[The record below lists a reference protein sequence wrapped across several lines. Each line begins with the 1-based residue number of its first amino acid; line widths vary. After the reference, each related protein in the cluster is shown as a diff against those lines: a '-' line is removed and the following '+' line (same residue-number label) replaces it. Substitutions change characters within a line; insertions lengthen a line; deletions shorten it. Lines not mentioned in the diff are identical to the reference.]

1 MKLKDAAV
9 GARIGEIATRI
20 DELTEASARDQGA
33 GPHVDPPPGG
43 RPQAPGD
50 RSLGALDSAARE
62 LRSALAEVRALLGDV
77 VVDSLIAALPEAA
90 SAALRDLPAELT
102 AKQIQDI
109 LDRFFDFR
117 HAFDSMEETA
127 LALQLPPGP
136 APHATR
142 APVKVNQAHEA
153 AARQAIAEVNRAMQA
168 AWPDIPADLLLRGP
182 HGAGRGRLTVQ
193 DFKTLVTPGEPGVLT
208 FEKLARRISGAW
220 AGAPAR
226 LTAEQSLRLNQV
238 SIPTS
243 DLARSIKFY
252 RGLGLQLIVQD
263 DSSGYARLLL
273 PDGGST
279 VSLQVA
285 APPISGSDVIIYF
298 ECDDLDDRVDR
309 LRAAGYAFSSMPQDQ
324 TWLWREATLE
334 DPDGQRLCLFCAG
347 PNRRDPPWRLDD
359 AVR

>member
-1 MKLKDAAV
+1 MKLKDV
-9 GARIGEIATRI
+9 VIGARIGEIAARL
-20 DELTEASARDQGA
+20 DELAKASAREQDA

-43 RPQAPGD
+43 HPVAPGD
-50 RSLGALDSAARE
+50 RSLGALGWAARE

-102 AKQIQDI
+102 TRQIQDI

-117 HAFDSMEETA
+117 YAFDGMEETA
-127 LALQLPPGP
+127 LALQLAPGP
-136 APHATR
+136 APHSTR
-142 APVKVNQAHEA
+142 VPVKINEAHEA
-153 AARQAIAEVNRAMQA
+153 AARQAIAEVNRAIQA

-182 HGAGRGRLTVQ
+182 HGEGRGRLTVRE
-193 DFKTLVTPGEPGVLT
+193 FKTLVTPGGPGVLT
-208 FEKLARRISGAW
+208 LEKLARRISGAS
-220 AGAPAR
+220 AVAPAR
-226 LTAEQSLRLNQV
+226 LTAEQSLRQNQV

-285 APPISGSDVIIYF
+285 APPISRSDVIIYF

-309 LRAAGYAFSSMPQDQ
+309 LRAAGYAFSSMPQDH

-334 DPDGQRLCLFCAG
+334 DPDGQQLCLFYAG
-347 PNRRDPPWRLDD
+347 PNRKDPPWRLDD